1 MAASLSALVVFAAIL
16 CLFAAGSTS
25 GATTYLVGVFNNTK
39 CFEFLA
45 QTPIATTSGT
55 CISAGGVAAHMQ
67 VDVAGSNAAYRLGCS
82 NSSCNLCQESG
93 SVAVNACANLTVAG
107 ATVWAVQNATLTGG
121 FYTSSSCNV
130 ALPTVPPMTVQ
141 SGVCTIAVTLG
152 GGIVL
157 YYVGNN
163 VVAAGLMCGTS
174 GTCGNCT
181 VNAVI
186 PLNTCVY
193 FPQQAVW
200 GKITM
205 QGTTT
210 SATTSTQSSTT
221 ATTSSSDA
229 SSLRPFWL
237 FPVFYPP
244 QRLFFFS

>member
-1 MAASLSALVVFAAIL
+1 MAASSLSALVVFAAVL

-39 CFEFLA
+39 CVEFLA

-55 CISAGGVAAHMQ
+55 CVNSGGVAAHVQ
-67 VDVAGSNAAYRLGCS
+67 VDVTGSNAAYSLGCS
-82 NSSCNLCQESG
+82 NSSCNFCQESG
-93 SVAVNACANLTVAG
+93 SVALNACANLTEAG

-121 FYTSSSCNV
+121 FYTNSSCNV
-130 ALPTVPPMTVQ
+130 AVTGVSPMTYQ
-141 SGVCTIAVTLG
+141 SGVCTITVALG
-152 GGIVL
+152 GGVVL

-163 VVAAGLMCGTS
+163 VVAAGLGCGTS
-174 GTCGNCT
+174 GSCGTCS

-186 PLNTCVY
+186 PLNTCVF
-193 FPQQAVW
+193 FPQQGAY

-210 SATTSTQSSTT
+210 SATTSTRSSTT

-229 SSLRPFWL
+229 SSLRSFWL
-237 FPVFYPP
+237 F
-244 QRLFFFS
+244 